1 MQSDSAL
8 GATLHRPCPALCHG
22 CPVQFWWTRR
32 MALVPLGSGRLA
44 TVRTREVNAMLHKN
58 SVFHQLLKHMPWP
71 DFERLVAAH
80 GSDAGVRRLTTKP
93 VVCSALG
100 TTRDPLGRA

>member
-1 MQSDSAL
+1 
-8 GATLHRPCPALCHG
+8 
-22 CPVQFWWTRR
+22 

-71 DFERLVAAH
+71 DFEDQFAAGDLPCAVNPPQDIPSCTDVEILLGLRAAPVH
-80 GSDAGVRRLTTKP
+80 DEVGVDLEF
-93 VVCSALG
+93 
-100 TTRDPLGRA
+100 